1 MVQTGSSLPF
11 SRGSCARMQ
20 AMRCRGRR
28 VRSSTRSALK
38 GRSFSRRGTASMRSL
53 CTSLR
58 RDMASSSFR
67 RSTHWKTSKICSGSN
82 QNWLRKL
89 PHPQP
94 AVCHAGMTCIAQG
107 YWQIVNGF
115 MQFEITAFA
124 NSKGIQGNL
133 PFPSHAGLPPAVLLF
148 SARRSRGSVSKE
160 QNKYYN
166 YNYLL

>member
-28 VRSSTRSALK
+28 VRSSTRSTLK

-115 MQFEITAFA
+115 MQFEITAFPIPKA
-124 NSKGIQGNL
+124 FKEIYLFLLTQG
-133 PFPSHAGLPPAVLLF
+133 FLLQYCSF
-148 SARRSRGSVSKE
+148 LQGGPEAASAK
-160 QNKYYN
+160 NKTN
-166 YNYLL
+166 TTINK